1 MNTNLTDITLV
12 VDRSGS
18 MQEIQ
23 SDADG
28 GINAF
33 IQDQA
38 KQPGEALLTLVQ
50 FDTEYEF
57 IHRGMPI
64 ATVPPYQLHPRGG
77 TALLDAVGR
86 AVNETGERLA
96 KMPEAD
102 RPGLVVVVVMT
113 DGHENSSREFTKAQ
127 IKQMIEHQQQT
138 YNWQF
143 IFLGAN
149 QDAFA
154 ESGALGIAAAGAA
167 NYKPNMIASAFVA
180 TGGNVRRM
188 RQARRAGQ
196 QVINEFTEKER
207 REMQ

>member
-1 MNTNLTDITLV
+1 MLRDVVEGFSNQELLMNTNLTDITLV

-64 ATVPPYQLHPRGG
+64 ATV
-77 TALLDAVGR
+77 
-86 AVNETGERLA
+86 
-96 KMPEAD
+96 
-102 RPGLVVVVVMT
+102 
-113 DGHENSSREFTKAQ
+113 
-127 IKQMIEHQQQT
+127 
-138 YNWQF
+138 
-143 IFLGAN
+143 
-149 QDAFA
+149 
-154 ESGALGIAAAGAA
+154 
-167 NYKPNMIASAFVA
+167 
-180 TGGNVRRM
+180 
-188 RQARRAGQ
+188 
-196 QVINEFTEKER
+196 
-207 REMQ
+207 